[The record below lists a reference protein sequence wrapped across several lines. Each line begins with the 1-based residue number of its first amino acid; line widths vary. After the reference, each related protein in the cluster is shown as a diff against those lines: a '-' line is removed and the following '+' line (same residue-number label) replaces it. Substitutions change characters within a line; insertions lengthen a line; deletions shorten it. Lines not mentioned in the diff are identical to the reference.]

1 MTEDNLW
8 HNKTLFAVCLGLI
21 LLMTGVQSPTP
32 ILPEFVLALGVA
44 PAQIGIMVGLVI
56 AILGVGRVVIN
67 LPAAK
72 IAKHLGIASIPNV
85 RYDWG
90 IKMEPEVAGQIKLA
104 SPIRCIQIPFFYVGK
119 KYEVGGILAHEMTH
133 AFLTYNGILLEDP
146 NENEMFTDLAAV
158 FIGLGK
164 LLLNGLLVAL
174 DEHLSEG
181 HGLGYL
187 SPESIV
193 YCYKRVNAYRS
204 ISEEA
209 ATKNLTPEA
218 TNRLSNFRIN

>member
-1 MTEDNLW
+1 MNKESVDEKLKMLSLKLGIFKQNPDEFYFEPTEEIYE
-8 HNKTLFAVCLGLI
+8 TLESGDENDL
-21 LLMTGVQSPTP
+21 Q
-32 ILPEFVLALGVA
+32 
-44 PAQIGIMVGLVI
+44 
-56 AILGVGRVVIN
+56 RVTTE
-67 LPAAK
+67 
-72 IAKHLGIASIPNV
+72 IAKHLGIAPIPDV

-133 AFLTYNGILLEDP
+133 AFLTSNGILLEDP

-164 LLLNGLLVAL
+164 LLLNGLLVAI

-181 HGLGYL
+181 HVLGYL
-187 SPESIV
+187 SPELIV